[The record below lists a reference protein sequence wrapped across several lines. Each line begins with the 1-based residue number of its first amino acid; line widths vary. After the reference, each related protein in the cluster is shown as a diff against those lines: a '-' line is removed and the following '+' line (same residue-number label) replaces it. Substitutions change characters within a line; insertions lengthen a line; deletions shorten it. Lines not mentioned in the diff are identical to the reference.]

1 MVSQRSLTNTLAS
14 DAMRGLGRALRA
26 APKPRIKGCD
36 IGGGTKGCRTEARVL
51 QHLAFVMFL
60 YDEWIL
66 VLKRPACPSDPHV
79 SSAAATR
86 YSHAPVM
93 RKRTDLQCAKSA
105 MQHCHL

>member
-1 MVSQRSLTNTLAS
+1 MPCEALAGPC
-14 DAMRGLGRALRA
+14 GLRPSPALRA
-26 APKPRIKGCD
+26 D
-36 IGGGTKGCRTEARVL
+36 IGGGGTKGCRTEARVL

-60 YDEWIL
+60 YDKWIL

-105 MQHCHL
+105 MLHCHL

>member
-1 MVSQRSLTNTLAS
+1 MPCEALAGPCGLRPSL
-14 DAMRGLGRALRA
+14 ALRA
-26 APKPRIKGCD
+26 D
-36 IGGGTKGCRTEARVL
+36 IGGGGTKGCRTEARVL

-60 YDEWIL
+60 YDKWSL

>member
-1 MVSQRSLTNTLAS
+1 MPCEALAGPC
-14 DAMRGLGRALRA
+14 GLRPSPALRA
-26 APKPRIKGCD
+26 D
-36 IGGGTKGCRTEARVL
+36 VGGGTKGCRTEARVL

-60 YDEWIL
+60 YDKWSL
-66 VLKRPACPSDPHV
+66 VLKRLACPSDPHV